1 MGRNEE
7 VSYKDSWEIR
17 KGFERKVIPRGE
29 RGEWVKVP
37 ASQGKTTLGCSQ
49 GFVGG
54 GGSRSNCGVAGPG
67 PGKEENGQAIKD
79 AEDKGKET
87 ELGGKVREMQ
97 EDWPSGPG
105 VWGTPGGAQGQR
117 TEGGP
122 GKH

>member
-1 MGRNEE
+1 MGRNQE

-17 KGFERKVIPRGE
+17 KGLERKVILRGE
-29 RGEWVKVP
+29 RGEWVKAA

-54 GGSRSNCGVAGPG
+54 GRIDQTVGWPGQGLEKKKMGKLSRVPN
-67 PGKEENGQAIKD
+67 
-79 AEDKGKET
+79 KGKET

-105 VWGTPGGAQGQR
+105 VWGTLGGAQGQR